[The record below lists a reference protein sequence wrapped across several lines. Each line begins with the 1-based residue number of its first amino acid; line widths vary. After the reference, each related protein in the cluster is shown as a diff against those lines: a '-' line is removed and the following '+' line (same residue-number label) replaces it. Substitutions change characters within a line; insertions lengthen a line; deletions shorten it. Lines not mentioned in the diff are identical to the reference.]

1 MCNGLQL
8 TFRGYGPQPTLTASF
23 SVMYNHAR
31 IRREI
36 CFNQATLAISAHPGT
51 DKMDAIANAATK
63 RKRKLTA
70 LPVLVVL
77 FVISYLL
84 LTKLVIEQDKTID
97 SQSSMIHMLFKDNT
111 YLSRL
116 HKHAGAL
123 KKPKSQDS
131 QLQTQNPASQ
141 NPASESA
148 SNQESSSQIPLAQV
162 PSNKVGSQ
170 ANAKIGRRT
179 RKAEK
184 AIPAS
189 PPPEPTDPS
198 DQRRVSFSI

>member
-1 MCNGLQL
+1 
-8 TFRGYGPQPTLTASF
+8 
-23 SVMYNHAR
+23 
-31 IRREI
+31 
-36 CFNQATLAISAHPGT
+36 
-51 DKMDAIANAATK
+51 MDAIANAATK

-70 LPVLVVL
+70 LPLLVVL

-97 SQSSMIHMLFKDNT
+97 SQRNMIHMLFNDNT
-111 YLSRL
+111 YLTGL
-116 HKHAGAL
+116 HKHAAVSS

-131 QLQTQNPASQ
+131 SQLDAQNSASQ
-141 NPASESA
+141 NPASA
-148 SNQESSSQIPLAQV
+148 SEPNHASSSQIPLAQV
-162 PSNKVGSQ
+162 PSSKAGPQ
-170 ANAKIGRRT
+170 ANAKTGRRT
-179 RKAEK
+179 RTAEK

>member
-1 MCNGLQL
+1 
-8 TFRGYGPQPTLTASF
+8 
-23 SVMYNHAR
+23 
-31 IRREI
+31 
-36 CFNQATLAISAHPGT
+36 
-51 DKMDAIANAATK
+51 MDAIANAATK

-70 LPVLVVL
+70 LPLLIVL

-97 SQSSMIHMLFKDNT
+97 SQNSMIHMLFKDNT

-131 QLQTQNPASQ
+131 SQLQAQNPASQ

-148 SNQESSSQIPLAQV
+148 SNQESSQIPLAQV
-162 PSNKVGSQ
+162 PSTKVGSQ
-170 ANAKIGRRT
+170 ANAKSGRRT

>member
-1 MCNGLQL
+1 MN
-8 TFRGYGPQPTLTASF
+8 
-23 SVMYNHAR
+23 
-31 IRREI
+31 
-36 CFNQATLAISAHPGT
+36 AIT
-51 DKMDAIANAATK
+51 NAATK
-63 RKRKLTA
+63 RKHKLTA
-70 LPVLVVL
+70 LPLLVVL
-77 FVISYLL
+77 FVISYVL

-97 SQSSMIHMLFKDNT
+97 SQRSMIHMLFKDNL

-116 HKHAGAL
+116 HRHAGVL
-123 KKPKSQDS
+123 SKKPKSQDGS
-131 QLQTQNPASQ
+131 QLQAQNPASQ

-148 SNQESSSQIPLAQV
+148 SDQESSQIPLAQV
-162 PSNKVGSQ
+162 PTSKAGPQ
-170 ANAKIGRRT
+170 ANAKNGRRT

>member
-1 MCNGLQL
+1 MN
-8 TFRGYGPQPTLTASF
+8 
-23 SVMYNHAR
+23 
-31 IRREI
+31 
-36 CFNQATLAISAHPGT
+36 
-51 DKMDAIANAATK
+51 AIANAANK
-63 RKRKLTA
+63 RKRTLTA
-70 LPVLVVL
+70 LPLLVVL

-97 SQSSMIHMLFKDNT
+97 SQRSMIHMLFKDNV

-116 HKHAGAL
+116 HKHAAL
-123 KKPKSQDS
+123 SKKPKSQGDS
-131 QLQTQNPASQ
+131 QLQAQNPASQ
-141 NPASESA
+141 NPSSESA

-162 PSNKVGSQ
+162 PSSKAGPQV
-170 ANAKIGRRT
+170 NAKNGRRS

>member
-1 MCNGLQL
+1 
-8 TFRGYGPQPTLTASF
+8 
-23 SVMYNHAR
+23 
-31 IRREI
+31 
-36 CFNQATLAISAHPGT
+36 
-51 DKMDAIANAATK
+51 
-63 RKRKLTA
+63 
-70 LPVLVVL
+70 L

-97 SQSSMIHMLFKDNT
+97 SQNSMIHTLFKDNL
-111 YLSRL
+111 YLSQL
-116 HKHAGAL
+116 HKRVFSS
-123 KKPKSQDS
+123 KRPKSQENS
-131 QLQTQNPASQ
+131 QRQAQNPASQ

-148 SNQESSSQIPLAQV
+148 VNQEASSQIPLAQV
-162 PSNKVGSQ
+162 PSNKVGPQ
-170 ANAKIGRRT
+170 ANAKSGRRT

>member
-1 MCNGLQL
+1 
-8 TFRGYGPQPTLTASF
+8 
-23 SVMYNHAR
+23 
-31 IRREI
+31 
-36 CFNQATLAISAHPGT
+36 
-51 DKMDAIANAATK
+51 MDAIANAANK

-70 LPVLVVL
+70 LPLLVVL
-77 FVISYLL
+77 LVISYLL

-97 SQSSMIHMLFKDNT
+97 SQRSMIHMLFKDNT

-123 KKPKSQDS
+123 SKKSKSQDDS
-131 QLQTQNPASQ
+131 QLQGQNPASQ
-141 NPASESA
+141 SA

-162 PSNKVGSQ
+162 PSSKAGPQ
-170 ANAKIGRRT
+170 ANAKPGRRT

>member
-1 MCNGLQL
+1 
-8 TFRGYGPQPTLTASF
+8 
-23 SVMYNHAR
+23 
-31 IRREI
+31 
-36 CFNQATLAISAHPGT
+36 
-51 DKMDAIANAATK
+51 MDAIANAATK

-70 LPVLVVL
+70 LPLLIVL

-97 SQSSMIHMLFKDNT
+97 SQSSMIHMLFKDNQ

-116 HKHAGAL
+116 HKHAGAFS
-123 KKPKSQDS
+123 KKPKSHDDS
-131 QLQTQNPASQ
+131 QLQAQTPASQ
-141 NPASESA
+141 NPASERA
-148 SNQESSSQIPLAQV
+148 QDATSQIPLAQV
-162 PSNKVGSQ
+162 PLSKVGPQ
-170 ANAKIGRRT
+170 ANAKNGRRT

-189 PPPEPTDPS
+189 PRPEPTDPS

>member
-1 MCNGLQL
+1 
-8 TFRGYGPQPTLTASF
+8 
-23 SVMYNHAR
+23 
-31 IRREI
+31 
-36 CFNQATLAISAHPGT
+36 
-51 DKMDAIANAATK
+51 MDAFANAATK

-70 LPVLVVL
+70 LPLLVVL

-97 SQSSMIHMLFKDNT
+97 SQRSMIHNT

-123 KKPKSQDS
+123 SKKPKSQDS
-131 QLQTQNPASQ
+131 SQLQAQNPASQ

-148 SNQESSSQIPLAQV
+148 SNQVSSSQIPLAQV
-162 PSNKVGSQ
+162 PSSKAGPQ
-170 ANAKIGRRT
+170 ANAKTGRRT

-198 DQRRVSFSI
+198 DQRRVSFLI

>member
-1 MCNGLQL
+1 
-8 TFRGYGPQPTLTASF
+8 
-23 SVMYNHAR
+23 
-31 IRREI
+31 
-36 CFNQATLAISAHPGT
+36 
-51 DKMDAIANAATK
+51 MDAIANAATK

-70 LPVLVVL
+70 LPLLVVL

-97 SQSSMIHMLFKDNT
+97 SQRSMIHMLFKDNT

-116 HKHAGAL
+116 HNHAGAL
-123 KKPKSQDS
+123 SKKSKSQDS
-131 QLQTQNPASQ
+131 QLQAQNPASQ

-148 SNQESSSQIPLAQV
+148 SNQESSSQIPSAQV
-162 PSNKVGSQ
+162 PSSKVGPQ
-170 ANAKIGRRT
+170 ANAKTGRRT

>member
-1 MCNGLQL
+1 MAFL
-8 TFRGYGPQPTLTASF
+8 
-23 SVMYNHAR
+23 AR
-31 IRREI
+31 
-36 CFNQATLAISAHPGT
+36 F
-51 DKMDAIANAATK
+51 
-63 RKRKLTA
+63 LTA
-70 LPVLVVL
+70 LPLLIVL

-97 SQSSMIHMLFKDNT
+97 SQNSMIHMLFKDNT

-131 QLQTQNPASQ
+131 SQLQTQNPASQ
-141 NPASESA
+141 NTASESA
-148 SNQESSSQIPLAQV
+148 SNQESSQIPLAQV
-162 PSNKVGSQ
+162 PSSKIGPQ
-170 ANAKIGRRT
+170 ANAKSGRRT

>member
-1 MCNGLQL
+1 
-8 TFRGYGPQPTLTASF
+8 
-23 SVMYNHAR
+23 
-31 IRREI
+31 
-36 CFNQATLAISAHPGT
+36 
-51 DKMDAIANAATK
+51 MDAIANAATK
-63 RKRKLTA
+63 RKRKFTA
-70 LPVLVVL
+70 LPLLIVL

-84 LTKLVIEQDKTID
+84 LTKLAIEQDKTID
-97 SQSSMIHMLFKDNT
+97 SQRSMIHMLFKDNT

-116 HKHAGAL
+116 HKHAGVL
-123 KKPKSQDS
+123 SKKPKSQDS
-131 QLQTQNPASQ
+131 SQLQAQNPASQ

-162 PSNKVGSQ
+162 PSSKVGPQ
-170 ANAKIGRRT
+170 ANAKNGRRT

>member
-1 MCNGLQL
+1 
-8 TFRGYGPQPTLTASF
+8 
-23 SVMYNHAR
+23 
-31 IRREI
+31 
-36 CFNQATLAISAHPGT
+36 
-51 DKMDAIANAATK
+51 MDAIANAATK

-70 LPVLVVL
+70 LPLLIVL

-84 LTKLVIEQDKTID
+84 LTKLVIEQDRTID
-97 SQSSMIHMLFKDNT
+97 SQRSMIHTLFKDNL

-116 HKHAGAL
+116 HRHAGAL
-123 KKPKSQDS
+123 SKKPKSPVDS
-131 QLQTQNPASQ
+131 QLQARNPASQ

-148 SNQESSSQIPLAQV
+148 SNQESLSQIPLAQV
-162 PSNKVGSQ
+162 PSSKVGPQ
-170 ANAKIGRRT
+170 ANAKNGRRS

-198 DQRRVSFSI
+198 DQRRASFSI

>member
-1 MCNGLQL
+1 
-8 TFRGYGPQPTLTASF
+8 
-23 SVMYNHAR
+23 
-31 IRREI
+31 
-36 CFNQATLAISAHPGT
+36 
-51 DKMDAIANAATK
+51 MDAIANAATK
-63 RKRKLTA
+63 RKRKLAA

-116 HKHAGAL
+116 HKHAGTL

-148 SNQESSSQIPLAQV
+148 SNQESQSQIPLAQV
-162 PSNKVGSQ
+162 PSTKVGPQ
-170 ANAKIGRRT
+170 ANAKTGRRT
-179 RKAEK
+179 RKTEK

>member
-1 MCNGLQL
+1 
-8 TFRGYGPQPTLTASF
+8 
-23 SVMYNHAR
+23 
-31 IRREI
+31 
-36 CFNQATLAISAHPGT
+36 
-51 DKMDAIANAATK
+51 MDSITNAATK

-70 LPVLVVL
+70 LPLLVVL

-97 SQSSMIHMLFKDNT
+97 SQSSMIHMLLKDNT

-116 HKHAGAL
+116 HKRSGAL
-123 KKPKSQDS
+123 SRKPKSQDS
-131 QLQTQNPASQ
+131 SQLQAQNPASQ

-148 SNQESSSQIPLAQV
+148 SNQKSSSQIPSAQV
-162 PSNKVGSQ
+162 PSNKVGPQ
-170 ANAKIGRRT
+170 ANAKTGRRT

>member
-1 MCNGLQL
+1 MNA
-8 TFRGYGPQPTLTASF
+8 TA
-23 SVMYNHAR
+23 
-31 IRREI
+31 
-36 CFNQATLAISAHPGT
+36 T
-51 DKMDAIANAATK
+51 AATK
-63 RKRKLTA
+63 RKRTLTA
-70 LPVLVVL
+70 LPVLIVL

-97 SQSSMIHMLFKDNT
+97 SQRSMIHMLFKDNT

-116 HKHAGAL
+116 HKHAGNSGKA
-123 KKPKSQDS
+123 KSQADS
-131 QLQTQNPASQ
+131 QLRAQNPASQ

-148 SNQESSSQIPLAQV
+148 SNQESSSQVPSAQV
-162 PSNKVGSQ
+162 PPSKVGPQ
-170 ANAKIGRRT
+170 ANAKSGRRT

-189 PPPEPTDPS
+189 PRPEPTDPS

>member
-1 MCNGLQL
+1 
-8 TFRGYGPQPTLTASF
+8 
-23 SVMYNHAR
+23 
-31 IRREI
+31 
-36 CFNQATLAISAHPGT
+36 
-51 DKMDAIANAATK
+51 MDAIANAAAK

-70 LPVLVVL
+70 LPLLIVL

-97 SQSSMIHMLFKDNT
+97 SQRSMIHMLFKDNT
-111 YLSRL
+111 YLTRL
-116 HKHAGAL
+116 HRHAGES
-123 KKPKSQDS
+123 KKAKSQDS
-131 QLQTQNPASQ
+131 QLQAQNPASQ
-141 NPASESA
+141 KPASESA

-162 PSNKVGSQ
+162 PSSKVGPQ
-170 ANAKIGRRT
+170 ANAKSGRST